1 MLDLELST
9 CFKFDHI
16 LTLRI
21 NMLTV
26 DYEYSRSNRENLPLP
41 IQMQLSK
48 KPNVFCQF
56 FIAFL
61 KSKLNF
67 EHFERKESSLSISKI
82 IDSKRRGYL
91 NA

>member
-1 MLDLELST
+1 
-9 CFKFDHI
+9 
-16 LTLRI
+16 
-21 NMLTV
+21 MLTV
-26 DYEYSRSNRENLPLP
+26 DEYSRSNRENLPLP

-48 KPNVFCQF
+48 KLNAFCQF

-91 NA
+91 DA